1 MAVNRNDRNYE
12 ELYTELLGR
21 GEMLHESN
29 KRRIRRGIITLVILP
44 FILEFIR
51 WITDSDKV
59 VFLIIWILIMFVLS
73 AYLISIEYLDY
84 TVEETLKDVTDI
96 EADFDGLL
104 PRPELRRGDLHERI
118 SERFAEL
125 KAQRLGDEADAEADA
140 EVDEDADTD
149 TDTETIEVSEHE
161 VNASAAPGE
170 GIYIDTAAEH
180 DDESLAPDTVTEHA
194 NEGMELEDAI
204 EQLEEVREAEEAM
217 EELRETAPAEIIAAM
232 KEVFDADMKKHA
244 GEGDEQ

>member
-1 MAVNRNDRNYE
+1 MDVNRNSHNYE

-29 KRRIRRGIITLVILP
+29 KRRIRRGLVILVILP

-104 PRPELRRGDLHERI
+104 PRPELRRADLHERI
-118 SERFAEL
+118 SARFAEL
-125 KAQRLGDEADAEADA
+125 RAQRLGDEADAEAD
-140 EVDEDADTD
+140 EDEDAYVEVDADTDTD
-149 TDTETIEVSEHE
+149 TDTETIEVS
-161 VNASAAPGE
+161 
-170 GIYIDTAAEH
+170 
-180 DDESLAPDTVTEHA
+180 EHA

-232 KEVFDADMKKHA
+232 KEVFDADMKKRAQATTNAAEDSADEADVKSSDA
-244 GEGDEQ
+244 GEEDAE

>member
-104 PRPELRRGDLHERI
+104 PKPELRRADLHERI
-118 SERFAEL
+118 SARFAEL
-125 KAQRLGDEADAEADA
+125 RAQRLGDEADAEADEDA
-140 EVDEDADTD
+140 YVEVDADTDTD
-149 TDTETIEVSEHE
+149 TDTETIEVSEH
-161 VNASAAPGE
+161 
-170 GIYIDTAAEH
+170 
-180 DDESLAPDTVTEHA
+180 DDDSLAPDTVTEHA

-232 KEVFDADMKKHA
+232 KEVFDADMKKRA
-244 GEGDEQ
+244 GEEDAE

>member
-1 MAVNRNDRNYE
+1 MDVNRNSHNYE

-29 KRRIRRGIITLVILP
+29 KRRIRRGLVILVILP

-104 PRPELRRGDLHERI
+104 PKPELRRADLHERI
-118 SERFAEL
+118 SARFAEL
-125 KAQRLGDEADAEADA
+125 RAQRLGDEADAEADEDA
-140 EVDEDADTD
+140 YVEVDADTDTD
-149 TDTETIEVSEHE
+149 TDTETIEVSEH
-161 VNASAAPGE
+161 
-170 GIYIDTAAEH
+170 
-180 DDESLAPDTVTEHA
+180 DDDSLAPDTVTEHA

-232 KEVFDADMKKHA
+232 KEVFDADMKKRA
-244 GEGDEQ
+244 GEEDAE

>member
-1 MAVNRNDRNYE
+1 MDVNRNSHNYE

-29 KRRIRRGIITLVILP
+29 KRRIRRGLVILVILP

-104 PRPELRRGDLHERI
+104 PRPELRRADLHERI
-118 SERFAEL
+118 SARFAEL
-125 KAQRLGDEADAEADA
+125 RAQRLGDEADAEADEDA
-140 EVDEDADTD
+140 YVEVDADTD
-149 TDTETIEVSEHE
+149 TDTETIEVSEH
-161 VNASAAPGE
+161 
-170 GIYIDTAAEH
+170 
-180 DDESLAPDTVTEHA
+180 DDDSLAPDTVTEHA

-232 KEVFDADMKKHA
+232 KEVFDADMKKRA
-244 GEGDEQ
+244 GEEDAE

>member
-104 PRPELRRGDLHERI
+104 PRPELRHGDLHERI
-118 SERFAEL
+118 SERFAAL
-125 KAQRLGDEADAEADA
+125 RAQRLGDDVDADEEADEEA
-140 EVDEDADTD
+140 DADTD
-149 TDTETIEVSEHE
+149 AVTIDE
-161 VNASAAPGE
+161 
-170 GIYIDTAAEH
+170 AEH
-180 DDESLAPDTVTEHA
+180 DYESLAPDTVTEHA
-194 NEGMELEDAI
+194 NESMKLDDAI